1 MDEQTGDPFSVKNQ
15 LLHSKLHFDTG
26 RVKVGGRG
34 GWVGTCIC
42 CLKRSHKR
50 LRPHESIRSHTCA
63 LSLIS
68 AECKHFNIHLGDYG
82 MGRDG
87 WEGGVN
93 YVQSRDTASHKSTVY
108 AEKKHSGKRGWGKK
122 LFKVLY
128 GLCDNK
134 GYSNPKWL

>member
-26 RVKVGGRG
+26 RVRVEGGG
-34 GWVGTCIC
+34 GWEGTCIC

-68 AECKHFNIHLGDYG
+68 AECKQFQHSFGRIWHGAGRRVGRGQLSSVTRYSFSQKHAEMLCRKKTFRQKRLGKK
-82 MGRDG
+82 
-87 WEGGVN
+87 N
-93 YVQSRDTASHKSTVY
+93 VQSA
-108 AEKKHSGKRGWGKK
+108 
-122 LFKVLY
+122 L
-128 GLCDNK
+128 
-134 GYSNPKWL
+134 WLV

>member
-26 RVKVGGRG
+26 RVRVGGRG

-68 AECKHFNIHLGDYG
+68 AECKHFNIHLGEYG
-82 MGRDG
+82 MGRVG
-87 WEGGVN
+87 EEGSTMFSRAIQLLTKA
-93 YVQSRDTASHKSTVY
+93 QSMQ
-108 AEKKHSGKRGWGKK
+108 KKNIQARRLGRKE

-134 GYSNPKWL
+134 GYSNPKCL